1 MGYPAAMSPFPAYA
15 AALRNLRLPLAY
27 VDLAR
32 FDQNAADL
40 VRRVRA
46 GTGRALPI
54 RPASKSI
61 RCVTLMDRLLT
72 REGYAG
78 LMCYS
83 AGEAAWLSRELAQ
96 PTHLLVAYPTL
107 ERADIRACL
116 EACDAG
122 ADITLMVDDAAHV
135 RLLGRLAED
144 YGHTLSVA
152 LDLDMSL
159 RLPGLHFGVRRSPL
173 HSPNAALDLASQI
186 ADHGSLRLDGVMGYE
201 AQVAGLQDALPGQR
215 AMNTAIRV
223 LKRASIMDLRRR
235 RSDTVAALHQA
246 GHRLRFVNGGGTGSL
261 EATAR
266 DHSVSEVT
274 AGSGLYSPTL
284 FDGFA
289 HFHHAPA
296 AGFVLPVV
304 RRPAH
309 GFVTCHGG
317 GYIASGSAGPE
328 KLPQPIYPEGLSL
341 LPSEGAG
348 EVQTPLVVAPGT
360 SIGLGD
366 MVFFRHAKAG
376 ELCEHFNHLVLL
388 ERGQVVDEVPTYRGQ
403 GRSFL

>member
-1 MGYPAAMSPFPAYA
+1 MSPFPAYA
-15 AALRNLRLPLAY
+15 AALRDLRLPLAY
-27 VDLAR
+27 VDLAL
-32 FDQNAADL
+32 FDKNATDL
-40 VRRVRA
+40 VRRVQA

-54 RPASKSI
+54 RAASKSI
-61 RCVTLMDRLLT
+61 RCVALMERLLA

-83 AGEAAWLSRELAQ
+83 AAEAAWLSRELSQ

-107 ERADIRACL
+107 EPADVRACL
-116 EACDAG
+116 EACAQD
-122 ADITLMVDDAAHV
+122 ADITLMVDDAAQV
-135 RLLGRLAED
+135 RVLGQLAED
-144 YGHTLSVA
+144 YGQTLSVA

-173 HSPNAALDLASQI
+173 HSPRAALDLASAV
-186 ADHGSLRLDGVMGYE
+186 ADHASLRLDGVMGYE
-201 AQVAGLQDALPGQR
+201 AQVAGLQDAVPKQR
-215 AMNTAIRV
+215 AMNAGIRL
-223 LKRASIMDLRRR
+223 LKRASIMDLQKRRA
-235 RSDTVAALHQA
+235 DTVAALHQA
-246 GHRLRFVNGGGTGSL
+246 GHTLRFVNGGGTGSL

-266 DHSVSEVT
+266 DRSVSEV

-284 FDGFA
+284 FDNFS

-304 RRPAH
+304 RRPAP

-317 GYIASGSAGPE
+317 GYVASGSAGPE
-328 KLPQPIYPEGLSL
+328 KLPMPMYPEGLRL

-348 EVQTPLVVAPGT
+348 EVQTPLQLDAGVT
-360 SIGLGD
+360 LSLGD
-366 MVFFRHAKAG
+366 PVFFRHAKAG